1 MGGCLLPYTAPCR
14 CIFPSLPSRPGE
26 PGESGPPVRRRS
38 AASTSPGRSAPRPGT
53 TPRGTGATRRPPGS
67 ADGAR
72 SPGAPGGPGQ
82 GGPPGGEGSR
92 RQLSE
97 KKAKDLFLK
106 KIKPHSRIIKRLM
119 SVFHVRSEARI
130 NFQSCFINI
139 GVPKSGLFLIRKDED
154 KGGKKRKKGVDEGL
168 DRLSSSL
175 FQSEGFLI
183 YNLSS

>member
-1 MGGCLLPYTAPCR
+1 MLQFTSAVETVARSVHVGDDDGEVEGFGAVSVDSLLSFAGFFTLVVVGGRCLLPYNVPCR

-38 AASTSPGRSAPRPGT
+38 VESTSPGRSAPRPGT
-53 TPRGTGATRRPPGS
+53 TPRERGATRRPPGS

-97 KKAKDLFLK
+97 KKQ
-106 KIKPHSRIIKRLM
+106 RI
-119 SVFHVRSEARI
+119 F
-130 NFQSCFINI
+130 F
-139 GVPKSGLFLIRKDED
+139 
-154 KGGKKRKKGVDEGL
+154 
-168 DRLSSSL
+168 
-175 FQSEGFLI
+175 
-183 YNLSS
+183 